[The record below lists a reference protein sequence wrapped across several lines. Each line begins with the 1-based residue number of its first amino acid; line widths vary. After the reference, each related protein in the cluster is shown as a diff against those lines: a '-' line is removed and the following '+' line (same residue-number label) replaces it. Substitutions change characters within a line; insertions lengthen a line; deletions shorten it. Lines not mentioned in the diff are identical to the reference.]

1 MQEILILAH
10 RVKLANMELKIKSL
24 SLYMGCFTGVAVLL
38 IILFKILGLAP
49 FGGST
54 LASADVYYQYMDF
67 YAWFHDVLHGSNNIG
82 YTFGKTLD
90 GTNITVFS
98 YYLASPL
105 NLLVYFLIKRNYI
118 RFLI

>member
-1 MQEILILAH
+1 MQAILILAH

-24 SLYMGCFTGVAVLL
+24 SLYMGCFT
-38 IILFKILGLAP
+38 GLAP

-82 YTFGKTLD
+82 YTFGKTLG

-105 NLLVYFLIKRNYI
+105 NLLVYFFDKTQLHTFFDLMILIK
-118 RFLI
+118 LALASMT

>member
-1 MQEILILAH
+1 MQAILILAH

-54 LASADVYYQYMDF
+54 LASAEYTINTWIFMPGFMMYCMEATILVIRLARHWVEQISQYSVII
-67 YAWFHDVLHGSNNIG
+67 WHLH
-82 YTFGKTLD
+82 
-90 GTNITVFS
+90 
-98 YYLASPL
+98 
-105 NLLVYFLIKRNYI
+105 
-118 RFLI
+118 

>member
-1 MQEILILAH
+1 MQAILILAH

-54 LASADVYYQYMDF
+54 LASADV
-67 YAWFHDVLHGSNNIG
+67 
-82 YTFGKTLD
+82 
-90 GTNITVFS
+90 
-98 YYLASPL
+98 
-105 NLLVYFLIKRNYI
+105 
-118 RFLI
+118 

>member
-1 MQEILILAH
+1 MQAILILAH

-82 YTFGKTLD
+82 Q
-90 GTNITVFS
+90 
-98 YYLASPL
+98 
-105 NLLVYFLIKRNYI
+105 R
-118 RFLI
+118 